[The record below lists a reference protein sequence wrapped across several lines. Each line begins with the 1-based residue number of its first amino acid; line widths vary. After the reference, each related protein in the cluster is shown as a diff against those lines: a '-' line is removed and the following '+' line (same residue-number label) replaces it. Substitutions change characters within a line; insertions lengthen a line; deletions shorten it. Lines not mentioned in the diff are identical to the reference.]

1 MDALEY
7 RNMVDYMCDVYYYSP
22 VSCAGCPLAGKRCQ
36 NIDGITDET
45 IKIVEEWQHSAWG
58 WRCNK

>member
-7 RNMVDYMCDVYYYSP
+7 SKIVADMCEVYYYSP

-36 NIDGITDET
+36 NIDGITTES
-45 IKIVEEWQHSAWG
+45 IKIAEEWKRNVIG